1 MKNLFILLVSIL
13 ALAGSCDRVAVGYL
27 ETANAAYVP
36 DTAEWKAVLDPA
48 LPEDARQ
55 LELGIPFSS
64 AEIQGV
70 QGTSPVIYSIVRVD
84 CDNGAAEA
92 AGQFRMAGS
101 RIQLPVPH
109 TVPPG
114 RYVFSIGVANEGHR
128 CLADSVFTVI
138 LE

>member
-1 MKNLFILLVSIL
+1 MRNLLILLAAIM
-13 ALAGSCDRVAVGYL
+13 ALAGSCDRITVGYL
-27 ETANAAYVP
+27 ETAHAEYAS
-36 DTAEWKAVLDPA
+36 DTAVWKAVLDPA

-70 QGTSPVIYSIVRVD
+70 QGTSPVVYSISRVE
-84 CDNGAAEA
+84 CGSGAAEA
-92 AGQFRMAGS
+92 VRQFRMAGS

-114 RYVFSIGVANEGHR
+114 RDVFSIEVANEGHR
-128 CLADSVFTVI
+128 YLVDSVFTVI

>member
-1 MKNLFILLVSIL
+1 MRNLLILLVSIM

-27 ETANAAYVP
+27 ETVNAAYVP
-36 DTAEWKAVLDPA
+36 DTAVWKAVLDPA

-70 QGTSPVIYSIVRVD
+70 QGTSPVVYSIRRVD
-84 CDNGAAEA
+84 CGNGAAEA
-92 AGQFRMAGS
+92 ARQFRMACS
-101 RIQLPVPH
+101 RIQLAVPH

-114 RYVFSIGVANEGHR
+114 RYVFSIEVANEGHR
-128 CLADSVFTVI
+128 CLVDSVFTVI